1 MPLPWVLTTDLSD
14 ERYQATTLSVLQH
27 AGYEEVVRAQSERIL
42 AWATLGERSAP
53 HDWKYT
59 HPSFTLYRKKSP

>member
-1 MPLPWVLTTDLSD
+1 
-14 ERYQATTLSVLQH
+14 VLQH